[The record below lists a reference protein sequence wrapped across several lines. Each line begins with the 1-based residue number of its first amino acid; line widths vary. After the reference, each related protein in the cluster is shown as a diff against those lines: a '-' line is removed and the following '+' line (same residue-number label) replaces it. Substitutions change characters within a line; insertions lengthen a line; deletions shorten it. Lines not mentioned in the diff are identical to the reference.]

1 MNHKDR
7 SIMVSDLSYD
17 QEEIDAVISV
27 LRSEWL
33 TMGPRTQKFE
43 LKISE
48 YLGVEHVVA
57 VNSGTAALHL
67 GLLSLGVSAGD
78 EVIVTPISFVATSN
92 AILYT
97 GARPVFVD
105 IDSKTFNMDPKLI
118 ESAITERTKAIVPVH
133 IAGLPA
139 EMDEIKRIAS
149 KHSLVVMDDAAHA
162 IGAVYRDRNV
172 GTLADVTAFSF
183 FSNKNLSV
191 GEGGAVAT
199 SDGEIA
205 ERLKLMRSHGL
216 TKSTWSRHYDR
227 DEESRDQLYDMVEL
241 GYNYRMTE
249 IGAALGLVQL
259 MKLDRHNSRRREVYT
274 LYSELCE
281 NLPVVFQE
289 IPAYVRHS
297 HHVLPILLPESM
309 RPRVRKH
316 MAQHGIGT
324 SIHYTPIHTFS
335 YYQQL
340 GYADVHL
347 PVADELGRRVLTLP
361 LHQKLS
367 NDDVSLVVRELRNAL
382 ES

>member
-1 MNHKDR
+1 MSHKDR

-17 QEEIDAVISV
+17 QEEIDAVTSV

-33 TMGPRTQKFE
+33 TMGPRTQEFE
-43 LKISE
+43 LKLSE

-105 IDSKTFNMDPKLI
+105 IDSKTFNMDPELV

-149 KHSLVVMDDAAHA
+149 EHNLAVMDDAAHA
-162 IGAVYRDRNV
+162 IGAIYRDRNV

-199 SDGEIA
+199 SDGKIA
-205 ERLKLMRSHGL
+205 ERLKLLRSHGL
-216 TKSTWSRHYDR
+216 TKSTWSRHHNN
-227 DEESRDQLYDMVEL
+227 DEESKDQLYDMVEL
-241 GYNYRMTE
+241 GYNYRITE

-259 MKLDRHNSRRREVYT
+259 MKLDRHNSRRREVHV
-274 LYSELCE
+274 LYHELCE
-281 NLPVVFQE
+281 NLPIVFQE
-289 IPAYVRHS
+289 IPNYVRHS
-297 HHVLPILLPESM
+297 HHVLPILLPEGM
-309 RPRVRKH
+309 RFRVRKY

-340 GYADVHL
+340 GYADIHL
-347 PVADELGRRVLTLP
+347 PLADEMGRRVLTLP
-361 LHQKLS
+361 LHQNLS
-367 NDDVSLVVRELRNAL
+367 NNDVSLVVRELKNAL